1 MSLALSGELQG
12 AVYTALAND
21 AALMALVGN
30 EIYDA
35 PLPSGGALPEGEHV
49 TLGEE
54 TVKPFN
60 TMTSR
65 GAVHDIDIFVHS
77 TASGFS
83 AAKDVIRAIGDVLD
97 DSTLSLASGNM
108 VRLHFLKARARRGVA
123 PELRRVELRFR
134 AVLEEN

>member
-12 AVYTALAND
+12 AIYTALVND
-21 AALMALVGN
+21 TALVALVGA

-54 TVKPFN
+54 AVKPFN

-65 GAVHDIDIFVHS
+65 GSVHDVDIFVHS

-83 AAKDVIRAIGDVLD
+83 AAKEVIKAIGDALD
-97 DSTLSLASGNM
+97 DATLPLAGGYM
-108 VRLHFLKARARRGVA
+108 VRLQFLKARARRGVA

>member
-1 MSLALSGELQG
+1 MSLSLSGELQG
-12 AVYTALAND
+12 AIYTALVND
-21 AALMALVGN
+21 ATLVGLVGT

-35 PLPSGGALPEGEHV
+35 PLPSGGNLPDGEHV

-54 TVKPFN
+54 SVKPFN
-60 TMTSR
+60 SMTSR
-65 GAVHDIDIFVHS
+65 GSVHDFDIFVHS

-83 AAKDVIRAIGDVLD
+83 AAKDVIKAIGDVLD
-97 DSTLSLASGNM
+97 DASLSLIGGNLI
-108 VRLHFLKARARRGVA
+108 RLQFLKARARRGVA